1 MTTRLLRTLA
11 FALLATTLAAAQGTE
26 LWTQTKFDEFEKGTA
41 RGVAI
46 RSDGTL
52 ELAPTFKP
60 IVTTPSTYIWDM
72 TSDPQGNLYVAAGS
86 PARVYRITP
95 AGQAAI
101 IFQPNELQ
109 VQAIVTDGRGALYA
123 ATSPDGKVYKIEQK
137 PAAPK
142 SGKPIAETR
151 GGGQT
156 APPQTPADQNS
167 EAAKTPVDD
176 SFTSSVYYD
185 PKTKY
190 IWALEIDPQA
200 RLYVATGDR
209 GEIFRV
215 NPNGQG
221 SLFFKSDEAHIR
233 SLAFDKTGNV
243 IAGSDGSGLIYRISP
258 AGEGFVLY
266 SAPKKEITALA
277 VDPAGNIYAAG
288 VGEKRPSGGGTTP
301 SIPPSFGAGS
311 SLSLSPGSITIAPG
325 AGSSAPPISIQSFS
339 STTSSGGSDVYLIA
353 PDGEPRRIWSGKD
366 DIVYTLGFHNGQ
378 LLAGTGNR
386 GHVFALRSNGEYTDL
401 LKASA
406 TQITAF
412 APAPNGGL
420 YCSTSNLGK
429 VFLLAAA
436 PENEGSYDSDVFD
449 AHIFSKWG
457 RAEVRGRGNFDLLAR
472 SGNVDNPDRNWSTW
486 QKVDWRQD
494 APINVP
500 PGRFLQW
507 RAVLHAGTP
516 PTAVESVA
524 VNYLSKNV
532 APVVDEIFVQPNA
545 RFNPPPIAAQQQQV
559 QVGPVASATP
569 RFDMPVPAVRDRD
582 SIAVRWSTHDD
593 NDDQLIYA
601 IYYRGDNEF
610 EWKLL
615 KDRITDKFYSWDAGL
630 LPDGGYTI
638 KVVASDSPS
647 HSPQEALT
655 GSLESPRFEVDRTP
669 PIVGDVVARVEGGAV
684 HLTFRAIDGFSPI
697 RRAEYSIDAGDWQYV
712 DPVGQISDARTENYD
727 VLLPMPRPEP
737 QPPSSTPARG
747 GDHVAVVTSSGEH
760 TIVVRAYD
768 RFDNMNSAK
777 TVVPSK

>member
-1 MTTRLLRTLA
+1 MTTRILRTLA
-11 FALLATTLAAAQGTE
+11 FALLASCLAAAQGTE

-41 RGVAI
+41 KGVAI

-52 ELAPTFKP
+52 ELAPNFKP
-60 IVTTPSTYIWDM
+60 LVTTPSTYIWDM
-72 TSDPQGNLYVAAGS
+72 TADAQGNVYVAAGA

-95 AGQAAI
+95 AGQASI
-101 IFQPNELQ
+101 IFQPHELQ
-109 VQAIVTDGRGALYA
+109 VQAIVSDGHGVLYA

-142 SGKPIAETR
+142 STQPETR
-151 GGGQT
+151 GGGQ
-156 APPQTPADQNS
+156 AAQSQTPEQHS
-167 EAAKTPVDD
+167 EAAKTPVDE
-176 SFTSSVYYD
+176 SYSSSVFYD

-190 IWALEIDPQA
+190 IWALEMDPQGQ
-200 RLYVATGDR
+200 LYVATGDH

-215 NPNGQG
+215 GRDGKG

-233 SLAFDKTGNV
+233 SLAFDKQGNV

-258 AGEGFVLY
+258 SGEGFVLY

-277 VDPAGNIYAAG
+277 VDPAGNIYAAA
-288 VGEKRPSGGGTTP
+288 VGEKRTQTAAAPILTPTFSSPSATLAPSGGT
-301 SIPPSFGAGS
+301 
-311 SLSLSPGSITIAPG
+311 ITLTPG
-325 AGSSAPPISIQSFS
+325 AGVSTPPISIQSFS
-339 STTSSGGSDVYLIA
+339 ASATGGGSDVYMIA

-366 DIVYTLGFHNGQ
+366 DIVYTLGFDHSGQ

-386 GHVFALRSNGEYTDL
+386 GHVFALRPNGDYTDL
-401 LKASA
+401 LQASA
-406 TQITAF
+406 TQVTAF

-429 VFLLAAA
+429 IFLLAAA
-436 PENEGSYDSDVFD
+436 PENEGAYDSDVFD

-486 QKVDWRQD
+486 SKVDWRQD
-494 APINVP
+494 APLNVP

-516 PTAVESVA
+516 APAVESVA

-532 APVVDEIFVQPNA
+532 APVVDDIFVQPNA
-545 RFNPPPIAAQQQQV
+545 RFNPILQPGQVQPV
-559 QVGPVASATP
+559 QVGPSVSP
-569 RFDMPVPAVRDRD
+569 QIRFDMPTPAVKDRD
-582 SIAVRWSTHDD
+582 SIAVRWSAHDD
-593 NDDQLIYA
+593 NDDQLVYA
-601 IYYRGDNEF
+601 LYYRGDNET

-615 KDRITDKFYSWDAGL
+615 KDKISDKYYSWDAGL
-630 LPDGGYTI
+630 LPDGGYTL

-655 GSLESPRFEVDRTP
+655 GSHESARFEVDRTP
-669 PIVGDVVARVEGGAV
+669 PILGDLVARVEGGAV

-697 RRAEYSIDAGDWQYV
+697 KRAEYSIDAGDWQYV
-712 DPVGQISDARTENYD
+712 EPVGQISDSRTENYD

-737 QPPSSTPARG
+737 QPSATTPPRG
-747 GDHVAVVTSSGEH
+747 GDRAAVASNSGEH
-760 TIVVRAYD
+760 VIVVRAYD
-768 RFDNMNSAK
+768 RFDNMGTAK
-777 TVVPSK
+777 IVFVIK

>member
-1 MTTRLLRTLA
+1 MITRTLRTLA
-11 FALLATTLAAAQGTE
+11 FALLASTLAVAQGTE
-26 LWTQTKFDEFEKGTA
+26 LWTQSKFDEFEKGTA
-41 RGVAI
+41 KGVAI
-46 RSDGTL
+46 RSNGTL
-52 ELAPTFKP
+52 ALAPSFKP

-72 TSDPQGNLYVAAGS
+72 TSDAQGNVYVATGA
-86 PARVYRITP
+86 PARVYRVTP
-95 AGQAAI
+95 TGQASI
-101 IFQPNELQ
+101 IFQPTELQ

-142 SGKPIAETR
+142 AAKTPT
-151 GGGQT
+151 
-156 APPQTPADQNS
+156 PPLPPAAATSPSDQNS

-176 SFTSSVYYD
+176 SYTSSVYYD

-190 IWALEIDPQA
+190 IWALEIDPQGQ
-200 RLYVATGDR
+200 LYVATGDR

-215 NPNGQG
+215 AANGQG

-233 SLAFDKTGNV
+233 SLAFDKQGNV

-277 VDPAGNIYAAG
+277 VDGAGNIYAAG
-288 VGEKRPSGGGTTP
+288 VGEKRAQTTSTPSLPPSTFSGSTSSLSPSGGTITVGGLGT
-301 SIPPSFGAGS
+301 
-311 SLSLSPGSITIAPG
+311 
-325 AGSSAPPISIQSFS
+325 SSAPPISFSSFS
-339 STTSSGGSDVYLIA
+339 SSSTGVGSDVYMIA

-366 DIVYTLGFHNGQ
+366 DIVYALGFDRSGQ

-386 GHVFALRSNGEYTDL
+386 GHVFALNPNGDYADL
-401 LKASA
+401 LQASA
-406 TQITAF
+406 TQITSF

-429 VFLLAAA
+429 LFLLGGG
-436 PENEGSYDSDVFD
+436 PENEGTYDSDVFD

-486 QKVDWRQD
+486 SKVDWRQD

-516 PTAVESVA
+516 APFLESVA

-532 APVVDEIFVQPNA
+532 APVIDDIFIQPNA
-545 RFNPPPIAAQQQQV
+545 RFNPVPQPQPAQNV
-559 QVGPVASATP
+559 QVGPSSNP
-569 RFDMPVPAVRDRD
+569 PIRFDMPVPAVKDRD
-582 SIAVRWSTHDD
+582 SIAVRWSSHDD
-593 NDDQLIYA
+593 NNDQLVYSL
-601 IYYRGDNEF
+601 YYRGDNES

-615 KDRITDKFYSWDAGL
+615 KDKITDRFYSWDAGL
-630 LPDGGYTI
+630 LPDGGYTV

-647 HSPQEALT
+647 HSPQEALN
-655 GSLESPRFEVDRTP
+655 GSKESDRFEVDRTP
-669 PIVGDVVARVEGGAV
+669 PIVGDVVARVESGAV

-697 RRAEYSIDAGDWQYV
+697 KRAEYSIDAGDWQYV
-712 DPVGQISDARTENYD
+712 QPVGQISDSRTENYD
-727 VLLPMPRPEP
+727 VLLPMPKPEP
-737 QPPSSTPARG
+737 QPPSSAPTRG
-747 GDHVAVVTSSGEH
+747 GDHGAVATNTGEH
-760 TIVVRAYD
+760 VIVVRAYD
-768 RFDNMNSAK
+768 RFDNMGSSK
-777 TVVPSK
+777 VVFVLK